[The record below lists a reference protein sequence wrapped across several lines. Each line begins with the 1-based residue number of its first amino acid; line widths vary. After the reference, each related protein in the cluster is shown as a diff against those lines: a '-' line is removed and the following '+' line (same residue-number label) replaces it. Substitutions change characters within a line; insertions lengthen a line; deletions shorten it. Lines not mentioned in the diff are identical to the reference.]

1 MCQTIM
7 RGSFGD
13 CLLPRANVSAH
24 VVGCKQPHRQRE
36 DSKLLIRH
44 EVYQQ
49 KMCGI
54 YMAEIHCYNFFLCH
68 TRFTIARLFFAF
80 FPPLFQKCNHLLSLV
95 ICRISANTHKCKT
108 GITRRGRNIVLCI
121 QCIALSCF
129 VLYCI
134 ILDGGGCGSFSS
146 HTRIWDDKF

>member
-1 MCQTIM
+1 MGIIFCHVRMYQCMLWGASSHIDNVKIQNC
-7 RGSFGD
+7 SFGMKYTSKNVRHLNGGNT
-13 CLLPRANVSAH
+13 LLQFLPVSYPFH
-24 VVGCKQPHRQRE
+24 NSSFVFC
-36 DSKLLIRH
+36 
-44 EVYQQ
+44 
-49 KMCGI
+49 
-54 YMAEIHCYNFFLCH
+54 
-68 TRFTIARLFFAF
+68 F

-134 ILDGGGCGSFSS
+134 ILGGGGCGSFSS